1 MSRQYHYVVL
11 FDEELK
17 TWEIDFDVS
26 INYDEGNVWDTKTQE
41 WTYVESSEVEDTIIQ
56 ELSEKL
62 ANTNA
67 VSA

>member
-1 MSRQYHYVVL
+1 MGKQYHYVVL

-17 TWEIDFDVS
+17 TWTIDFEVS

-41 WTYVESSEVEDTIIQ
+41 WTYVESSEAEDTIIQ